1 MGLAAKENKENNEM
15 QVGIAEYKIARE
27 PGRLITLGLGS
38 CVGVS
43 LYDPV
48 ARIGGLLHVML
59 PDSTQ
64 FNNVN
69 KPAKF
74 ADLGIPLLI
83 REMQGMGANTGRL
96 QAKLAGGAQMFS
108 GMDDKMALN
117 IGQRNA
123 EKSREVL
130 KLLGIRIIS
139 EDVGGNKGRTMIVD
153 TRTGEVTIRTL
164 GNKLKVI

>member
-1 MGLAAKENKENNEM
+1 MELAAKENAEI
-15 QVGIAEYKIARE
+15 QVGIADYKIARD

-43 LYDPV
+43 LYDPIK
-48 ARIGGLLHVML
+48 RLGGLLHVML

-64 FNNVN
+64 FNNVT

-74 ADLGIPLLI
+74 ADLGIPLII
-83 REMQGMGANTGRL
+83 RELQLAGARTSRL
-96 QAKLAGGAQMFS
+96 QAKLVGGAQMFV

-117 IGQRNA
+117 IGQRNT
-123 EKSREVL
+123 EKSREIL
-130 KLLGIRIIS
+130 KKMGIPILS
-139 EDVGGNKGRTMIVD
+139 EEVGGNRGRTMILD
-153 TRTGEVTIRTL
+153 TSTGDVFIRTL